1 MNSAEWV
8 GLLLY
13 PESGDK
19 MHIGFFKMKSSS
31 LNYFIVRLIS
41 IVLPKCSGSLLGN
54 LIFKRSCIHNTVN

>member
-19 MHIGFFKMKSSS
+19 MHIGFFINEIIFSKLFHCETNKHCTTKMQWF
-31 LNYFIVRLIS
+31 FIRKFDYQKVMY
-41 IVLPKCSGSLLGN
+41 
-54 LIFKRSCIHNTVN
+54 T